1 MKKTARSEKT
11 LDKVKSKAHA
21 AVDVIAGLADDAAR
35 TAKPA
40 VDRVAAM
47 ADDAVEK
54 AAGTA
59 AMTADWVA
67 EQARSI
73 KSRRRRRNRGTSA

>member
-1 MKKTARSEKT
+1 MKKTTRSEKP
-11 LDKVKSKAHA
+11 LEKVRSKAHA

-35 TAKPA
+35 KAKPA
-40 VDRVAAM
+40 VERVSALAG
-47 ADDAVEK
+47 DAVDK

-59 AMTADWVA
+59 AVTADWVA

-73 KSRRRRRNRGTSA
+73 KSRRRRRSRGSSA

>member
-1 MKKTARSEKT
+1 MKKTTRPEKT
-11 LDKVKSKAHA
+11 LDKMRSKAHA

>member
-11 LDKVKSKAHA
+11 LDKVRSKAHA

-40 VDRVAAM
+40 VDRVSALAG
-47 ADDAVEK
+47 DAVDK

-73 KSRRRRRNRGTSA
+73 KSRRRRRNRGTST

>member
-1 MKKTARSEKT
+1 MKKTARAEKT
-11 LDKVKSKAHA
+11 LDTVRSKAHA
-21 AVDVIAGLADDAAR
+21 AVDVIAGLAGDAAR
-35 TAKPA
+35 KARPA

-47 ADDAVEK
+47 ADDAVDK

-59 AMTADWVA
+59 ALTADWVA

-73 KSRRRRRNRGTSA
+73 KSRRRRRGGSSSA

>member
-1 MKKTARSEKT
+1 
-11 LDKVKSKAHA
+11 
-21 AVDVIAGLADDAAR
+21 
-35 TAKPA
+35 
-40 VDRVAAM
+40 
-47 ADDAVEK
+47 VEK

-59 AMTADWVA
+59 ALTADWVA